1 MIEFVKKYQKQISM
15 TMAISV
21 LVLCYYQRQEINSL
35 RQQLGNKSL
44 KDSTMMNIDK
54 EAAKALDSLKYDNS
68 NR

>member
-1 MIEFVKKYQKQISM
+1 MIDFVKKYQKQISM

-35 RQQLGNKSL
+35 RQQLGDKSL

-54 EAAKALDSLKYDNS
+54 EAKKALDSLKHDNS
-68 NR
+68 K

>member
-1 MIEFVKKYQKQISM
+1 MVEFVKKYQKQISM

-35 RQQLGNKSL
+35 RQQLGDKSL

-54 EAAKALDSLKYDNS
+54 EAKKALDSLKYDNS
-68 NR
+68 K